1 MCAFRPSARCGGCS
15 RSPKASPGRPTAD
28 RGRRRRMKFRSIFT
42 LLAILVVVLGYAA
55 GCATGGQ
62 PHMTGALD
70 DLRSARPELQAANE
84 NKGGH
89 RERALELVDQ
99 AIGEVQAGINF
110 AASR

>member
-1 MCAFRPSARCGGCS
+1 
-15 RSPKASPGRPTAD
+15 
-28 RGRRRRMKFRSIFT
+28 MKFRSIFT

-62 PHMTGALD
+62 PHMQAALD
-70 DLRSARPELQAANE
+70 HLRSARSELQAANE